1 MVEIYIYHNFD
12 GGGVILLGCD
22 CFVAKVFFFFNKM
35 DYDGV
40 LVVVLMMRSLWVIF
54 VFFFFPFFAHDDL
67 IFGSIT
73 AAAYSRRFKVV
84 FALARGFILVIQ
96 FWVVF
101 ELVLFPLPFHL
112 SYRFIF

>member
-1 MVEIYIYHNFD
+1 
-12 GGGVILLGCD
+12 
-22 CFVAKVFFFFNKM
+22 M

-40 LVVVLMMRSLWVIF
+40 LVVVLMMRSLRVIF
-54 VFFFFPFFAHDDL
+54 VFFFLFFAHDDL
-67 IFGSIT
+67 IFGFIS

-84 FALARGFILVIQ
+84 FVLARGFILVIQ

-101 ELVLFPLPFHL
+101 ELVLFALPFHL